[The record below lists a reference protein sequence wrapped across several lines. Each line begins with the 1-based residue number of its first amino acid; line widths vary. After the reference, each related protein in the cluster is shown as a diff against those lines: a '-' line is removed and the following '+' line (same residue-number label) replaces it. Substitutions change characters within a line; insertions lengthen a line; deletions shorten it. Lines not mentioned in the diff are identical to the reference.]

1 MLLFEI
7 RFKSPTDIYDFI
19 FLEYRISV
27 FMAGISEGQKINQD
41 RCRVIITRI

>member
-19 FLEYRISV
+19 FRNTEYV
-27 FMAGISEGQKINQD
+27 FMAGISEGQKIIRID
-41 RCRVIITRI
+41 VGIIITRI